1 MSLVEISNLSAHYL
15 QRGKKVRAVDEI
27 NLQIESDEILG
38 MAQGIWMLVN
48 PRY

>member
-38 MAQGIWMLVN
+38 IAGNLDVVN